1 MSKRITNEKLNVEM
15 SINGVNKTQ
24 AEISK
29 IQTSIRGLEA
39 ANKDLAAAKRKE
51 ALASGTQSEKY
62 KSLDRELKKNGVAID
77 DYKKKQSDLQKQIG
91 LTGMTMRQLV
101 KQQNSLKAQMNNFV
115 PGTPEWKKLNAELQ
129 ETKSRLGTVRGEMN
143 QTEGVMGRMKKS
155 LGGFGGMLL
164 GGAGLMAAWQ
174 GVKKF
179 IGANS
184 ELSDS
189 LANVRK
195 TTGLTDDQVN
205 QLDKNLRKFNTRTP
219 VNELLALAEEAGR
232 LGKDS
237 VKDIEEFVRTADKI
251 SVALG
256 DDLQGDINEN
266 VQLIGKL
273 TTQYKV
279 AEKYGG
285 DFGKGMERI
294 GSAINEVAASGA
306 NQAGFLVDYLKRLVG
321 VSSQTS
327 ITADEQLGFA
337 AALDEAGQSV
347 ETSGTT
353 MSKLI
358 VDMFSNVA
366 DYAKIAG
373 METKEFSTLL
383 KEDTNE
389 ALLLFLEGLQGNGE
403 GLEVMTK
410 KMDALG
416 VESGKGVAV
425 LTTLA
430 ASTDL
435 VRERQETANKAI
447 IEATSLT
454 DEFNVKNDNLAGT
467 LQKIG
472 NVISNSFKSGA
483 LGNTLNSLIKGF
495 GELTGLIDDNAAAFA
510 RENKQTF
517 ESAKANRRLA
527 TESSALLSEYE
538 SLTRDGVIPTADEK
552 ARLEIITLR
561 LRDRLGESV
570 MSIDKETGAF
580 ILNTEAVKEQIKQKR
595 LAADDEAST
604 LASRL
609 SNTQDE
615 IGEIKERQKIIRR
628 DRELNKKAFEEEN
641 KQNLEAIE
649 NSSALTSAEKLKMKM
664 RLEGFREYDTAN
676 QKLLR
681 VNKELSQEESN
692 RIDLISKLKEL
703 NYSEED
709 VNAAFGTNSEEPSE
723 GEEKTIG
730 GQLFKFKGGQWI
742 IKKVDG
748 ASGGGGL
755 SPDENKRIA
764 TEAQRKREQYAKE
777 EDNLTALI
785 QRKREEREIAQLA
798 GLEKELAG
806 IDETY
811 RREIE
816 RAEGHS
822 DRILELEAL
831 REQEKA
837 DAKIRL
843 QEDYNEKAAQLDA
856 ETQKL
861 KEEAELDREIA
872 AAETQIEKD
881 QLRLEHARSIA
892 LSELEIMME
901 AELAKVE
908 AVENAE
914 QLKAAIRE
922 NYAQQ
927 GDKINRVF
935 ADQENKLKE
944 DQVKWTEL
952 TEDQKLS
959 AVTGALA
966 SAAAAFNEGSAAWK
980 AVKISETLIATY
992 QSAQNAY
999 AALAGIPLVGPA
1011 LGAAAAGL
1019 AVVAGMKQV
1028 DKIRSTPLEKVKAPR
1043 SNVRGYEDGLYKDVT
1058 RTDGKRF
1065 RARNMGR
1072 TRTQVVNEPS
1082 YFNDY
1087 LTGEAGPELIVDS
1100 DTFRRLDPKV
1110 VQHIMDVRHNVRGFE
1125 SGKYPGSASGGN
1137 NTTVINSDPE
1147 LKAMMA
1153 GMMNLLQN
1161 PPRPQLVWGYEEVEK
1176 NTELQTEIQQSKNNG
1191 KLTP

>member
-273 TTQYKV
+273 GTQYKV
-279 AEKYGG
+279 SEQYGG
-285 DFGKGMERI
+285 DFGKTMERI

-306 NQAGFLVDYLKRLVG
+306 NQAGFLVDYLKRLAG
-321 VSSQTS
+321 ISNQTG
-327 ITADEQLGFA
+327 ITADQQLGFA

-347 ETSGTT
+347 EVSGTT
-353 MSKLI
+353 MSKI
-358 VDMFSNVA
+358 ITDMYTDASE
-366 DYAKIAG
+366 YAKIAG
-373 METKEFSTLL
+373 VDTKEFTDLL
-383 KEDTNE
+383 KTDANE
-389 ALLLFLEGLQGNGE
+389 ALLLFLEGLKGNGE
-403 GLEVMTK
+403 GFGVMAGKMKELKLE
-410 KMDALG
+410 G
-416 VESGKGVAV
+416 SRSIGV
-425 LTTLA
+425 LTALA
-430 ASTDL
+430 SNTDI
-435 VRERQETANKAI
+435 VRQRQETANKAI
-447 IEATSLT
+447 IEGTSLT

-472 NVISNSFKSGA
+472 NAISNSFKSGT

-527 TESSALLSEYE
+527 SESSALLTEYE
-538 SLTRDGVIPTADEK
+538 SLTKDGVVPTAEEK
-552 ARLEIITLR
+552 ERLEVITLR

-570 MSIDKETGAF
+570 MSIENETGAF
-580 ILNTEAVKEQIKQKR
+580 ILNTAAVKDQIKQKR
-595 LAADDEAST
+595 MMADEEALT

-609 SNTQDE
+609 SNTNSE
-615 IGEIKERQKIIRR
+615 IGTIKEKQKTIRR
-628 DRELNKKAFEEEN
+628 DREVNKKAFEQEN
-641 KQNLEAIE
+641 KETLAAIE

-692 RIDLISKLKEL
+692 RIDLIGKLKKL
-703 NYSEED
+703 NYTED
-709 VNAAFGTNSEEPSE
+709 QAETAFGENTNEPKE

-730 GQLFKFKGGQWI
+730 GQLFVFQGGKWVL
-742 IKKVDG
+742 KKEEG
-748 ASGGGGL
+748 GGGGGL
-755 SPDENKRIA
+755 SDEEKKKIA
-764 TEAQRKREQYAKE
+764 AEAKRKRELYERE
-777 EDNLTALI
+777 EENLTALI
-785 QRKREEREIAQLA
+785 QRKKEEREIAQLN
-798 GLEKELAG
+798 GLEKELAQ
-806 IDETY
+806 IDERY

-816 RAEGHS
+816 KAEGHS

-856 ETQKL
+856 DTQKL
-861 KEEAELDREIA
+861 KEEAELDREFA

-881 QLRLEHARSIA
+881 QLRLEHAREIA